1 MTVVVVGRSRL
12 AFTTE
17 CVTGIVAELRMALR
31 EITRAQ
37 AQSGGVYASAQYTA
51 VWIIAGRLNAVATQL
66 ADAIAVLENM
76 AMVMDSREFDRV
88 AALRSTAVAIP
99 AAWPVTL
106 GTAVLAGTSR
116 EAITGLRH
124 VSSVVMPLIPH
135 TNSTP
140 GAVVVTESS
149 TTEVL
154 PPRTVAE
161 RVARIPTGD
170 ERIRIEKYGSGATA
184 EFEVYIAGTDAIVD
198 PTKPFAMN
206 SNLSLATSQQSDSLT
221 AVTQALRRAGVGPEN
236 PILMTGHSQGGLV
249 AVALANTDEWN
260 VRGIV
265 TAGTPL
271 ELLPAPRG
279 IPMIHLEHLEDP
291 VVALGGHPGQGR
303 GETWLAPSPAGERLM
318 GAHAAAGYVV
328 TAREVDSHPSE
339 FVDTV
344 LRRWQGYGRGTA
356 TLYSAVNRTAPEGSG

>member
-12 AFTTE
+12 SFTTE

-31 EITRAQ
+31 EISRAQ
-37 AQSGGVYASAQYTA
+37 IRTGGVYAAAHYTA
-51 VWIIAGRLNAVATQL
+51 DWRFTGRLNTVATEI
-66 ADAIAVLENM
+66 ADSIAVLENM
-76 AMVMDSREFDRV
+76 AMAMDSREFDRV
-88 AALRSTAVAIP
+88 AALRSHSVPIP
-99 AAWPVTL
+99 TVWPVAL
-106 GTAVLAGTSR
+106 GALVLAGTSR

-124 VSSVVMPLIPH
+124 VSSAVMPLIPH
-135 TNSTP
+135 TDSVP
-140 GAVVVTESS
+140 GVVDVTETSS
-149 TTEVL
+149 VEVL
-154 PPRTVAE
+154 PPRNLAD

-170 ERIRIEKYGSGATA
+170 ERIRIEQYGSGETA
-184 EFEVYIAGTDAIVD
+184 EFEVYIAGTDAVVD

-206 SNLSLATSQQSDSLT
+206 SNISLAVSQESDSVT

-236 PILMTGHSQGGLV
+236 PIIMTGHSQGGLV
-249 AVALANTDEWN
+249 AVALANSDVWN

-271 ELLPAPRG
+271 ELLPAPHG
-279 IPMIHLEHLEDP
+279 VPMIHLEHVEDP

-356 TLYSAVNRTAPEGSG
+356 TLYSAVNRTDPTGVG